1 MSALEQFG
9 AVILGAGLVFIVLL
23 TAVVIFLLWGRRM
36 GAAGGL
42 ILDDALP
49 PKQEKPEVSI
59 EPAELVGKRGVAVTY
74 LRPAGTVLLDD
85 QRVDV
90 VSEATFIPEGAHV
103 VVTAVDGKRVIV
115 RQITE
120 DADSTV

>member
-1 MSALEQFG
+1 MSLFEQFG

-23 TAVVIFLLWGRRM
+23 IVVVIFLRWGRRM

-59 EPAELVGKRGVAVTY
+59 EPAELIGKRGVAVTY

-90 VSEATFIPEGAHV
+90 VSEATFIPQGAHV
-103 VVTAVDGKRVIV
+103 VVTAIEGKRVIV
-115 RQITE
+115 RQVSA
-120 DADSTV
+120 DADST